1 MFHLSLNVN
10 FKLISL
16 FQLKNGTNNRQYEVF
31 SDLEDLKTIFQTKK
45 NGLKVENLFV
55 ILKQNDII
63 MTAHNNSKML
73 SNAKMIFRRRKL
85 KKIYGVKQDRK
96 D

>member
-1 MFHLSLNVN
+1 MSVFRPKRS
-10 FKLISL
+10 
-16 FQLKNGTNNRQYEVF
+16 KNDFLDQE
-31 SDLEDLKTIFQTKK
+31 
-45 NGLKVENLFV
+45 NGLKRVESLFV

-85 KKIYGVKQDRK
+85 KKIWG
-96 D
+96 

>member
-1 MFHLSLNVN
+1 MSVFRPKRS
-10 FKLISL
+10 
-16 FQLKNGTNNRQYEVF
+16 KNDFLDQE
-31 SDLEDLKTIFQTKK
+31 
-45 NGLKVENLFV
+45 NGLKKVENLFV

-85 KKIYGVKQDRK
+85 KKIWG
-96 D
+96 

>member
-1 MFHLSLNVN
+1 MSVFRPKRS
-10 FKLISL
+10 
-16 FQLKNGTNNRQYEVF
+16 KNDFLDQE
-31 SDLEDLKTIFQTKK
+31 
-45 NGLKVENLFV
+45 NGLKKVENLFV

-85 KKIYGVKQDRK
+85 MKIWG
-96 D
+96 